1 MDKLQRMQE
10 LIDQLNAASRAYYD
24 GNDAVMS
31 DDAWDAMYAELRALE
46 QETGERLDASPTKRV
61 GGEVLEG
68 FQPHRHIARLWS
80 MDKAQSEEEI
90 IAWAQRC
97 EKLTREAGG
106 LPDNAYCVEYK
117 LDGLTLNL
125 TYDGGKLVQA
135 ATRGNGEVG
144 EGILPQASTIRCIPH
159 EIPFTG
165 RMEVQ
170 GECIMRLSTLARY
183 NETADEPL
191 KNARNAAAG
200 ALRNLDPKVTA
211 SRNLDAL
218 FYQVGYIEGKS
229 FSSQQ
234 EMLAFLKE
242 NGLPVSPFAGYGATL
257 EEAMAQVRAIEQE
270 RDALD
275 FLIDGATIKLTD
287 MRTREVL
294 GNTDKF
300 PRWAIA
306 FKFAAQETVT
316 KLEEISWELGRTGKL
331 TPLAHLEPV
340 DICGVTVKRATL
352 NNYGDICRKRVRVGS
367 DVWVRRSNDVIPEIM
382 GVVWQG
388 EGEAPE
394 TDIVPPE
401 TCPACGGALTVRGAH
416 IFCLNRQTCRPQAIA
431 RMAHFASRQGM
442 DIEAFSEKTAELFYD
457 HLGVRSAADLYQLD
471 KASMVALKGFG
482 AKKADKLLSELEKS
496 KACELDA
503 FLFAIGIPNI
513 GKKTARDLMEHFG
526 TLESLMQ
533 ASEEEL
539 VGLEDVGAI
548 VASSITEFFAD
559 EENMTFVRR
568 LLEYGVNPQIHQQE
582 AAGDLFA
589 GMTFVLTGTLPTL
602 TRTQAEEIIRK
613 NGGKAATSVSKKTSV
628 VLAGESA
635 GSKLEKAQKLG
646 VRIMDEAEFLSLTSG
661 GASEQ
666 PQTGEV
672 QMLPSEEPAQLS
684 MDDLLKM

>member
-1 MDKLQRMQE
+1 MDVTQRMQV
-10 LIDQLNAASRAYYD
+10 LIDRLNAASKAYYD
-24 GNDAVMS
+24 GNEAFMS
-31 DDAWDAMYAELRALE
+31 DDEWDAMYAELKSLE
-46 QETGERLDASPTKRV
+46 AETGERLPDSPTRRV

-68 FQPHRHIARLWS
+68 FVPHRHIARLWS

-97 EKLTREAGG
+97 AKLTDEAGG
-106 LPDNAYCVEYK
+106 LPENAYCVEYK

-125 TYDGGKLVQA
+125 TYDGGQLVQA

-144 EGILPQASTIRCIPH
+144 EAILPQAMTIRCIPMT
-159 EIPFTG
+159 IPFKG

-170 GECIMRLSTLARY
+170 GECIMRLSTLKKY
-183 NETADEPL
+183 NETATEPL

-218 FYQVGYIEGKS
+218 FYQIGYIEGKS
-229 FSSQQ
+229 FATQQ
-234 EMLAFLKE
+234 EMLAFMQE
-242 NGLPVSPFAGYGATL
+242 NGLPVSPFAGNADSL
-257 EEAMAQVRAIEQE
+257 EDALALVHKIEEE
-270 RDALD
+270 RDSLD

-294 GNTDKF
+294 GTTDKF

-316 KLEEISWELGRTGKL
+316 KLEKISWELGRTGKL
-331 TPLAHLEPV
+331 TPLAHLLPV

-394 TDIVPPE
+394 TDIFPPE
-401 TCPACGGALTVRGAH
+401 SCPACGGPLTQRGAH

-442 DIEAFSEKTAELFYD
+442 DIESFSEKTAELFYD
-457 HLGVRSAADLYQLD
+457 NLGVRSAADLYSLD
-471 KASMVALKGFG
+471 KASMIVLKGFG
-482 AKKADKLLSELEKS
+482 AKKADKLLAELEKS
-496 KACELDA
+496 KSCELDA

-526 TLESLMQ
+526 SLDALMM

-548 VASSITEFFAD
+548 VARSITEFFAD
-559 EENMTFVRR
+559 EENLAFVRR
-568 LLEYGVNPQIHQQE
+568 LLEAGVAPQMHKEEQ
-582 AAGDLFA
+582 AGERFA

-602 TRTQAEEIIRK
+602 SRAQAEEIIRK
-613 NGGKAATSVSKKTSV
+613 NGGKAAGSVSKKTSV

-646 VRIMDEAEFLSLTSG
+646 VRIMDEAEFLALIDG
-661 GASEQ
+661 GDEKGA
-666 PQTGEV
+666 PQETTEKP
-672 QMLPSEEPAQLS
+672 QEPEQLS
-684 MDDLLKM
+684 LLDL

>member
-1 MDKLQRMQE
+1 MDERQRMQE
-10 LIDQLNAASRAYYD
+10 LIRKLNAASKVYYD
-24 GNDAVMS
+24 GNDAIMS
-31 DDAWDAMYAELRALE
+31 DDEWDAMYAELRRLE
-46 QETGERLDASPTKRV
+46 AATGERLPDSPTRRV
-61 GGEVLEG
+61 GGAVMEG
-68 FQPHRHIARLWS
+68 FLPHRHIAPLWS

-106 LPDNAYCVEYK
+106 LPENRYCVEYK

-125 TYDGGKLVQA
+125 TYDGGRLVQA

-144 EGILPQASTIRCIPH
+144 EGILPQAQTIRCIPH
-159 EIPFTG
+159 EIPFKG

-170 GECIMRLSTLARY
+170 GECIMRLSALGKY

-211 SRNLDAL
+211 SRNLSAL
-218 FYQVGYIEGKS
+218 FYQVGYIEGRS
-229 FSSQQ
+229 FETQE
-234 EMLAFLKE
+234 EMLDFLRE
-242 NGLPVSPFAGYGATL
+242 NGLPVSPYTGYAATI
-257 EEAMAQVRAIEQE
+257 EEAMALVHGIEAE
-270 RDALD
+270 RDSLD

-294 GNTDKF
+294 GTTDKF
-300 PRWAIA
+300 PRWSIA
-306 FKFAAQETVT
+306 FKFPAQETVT
-316 KLEEISWELGRTGKL
+316 KLLNVSWELGRTGKL

-382 GVVWQG
+382 GVVWEG

-394 TDIVPPE
+394 TDIVPP
-401 TCPACGGALTVRGAH
+401 TVCPACGGPLTQRGAH
-416 IFCLNRQTCRPQAIA
+416 IFCLNRQSCRPQAIA

-457 HLGVRSAADLYQLD
+457 NLGVRSAADLYTLD
-471 KASMVALKGFG
+471 KASMVVLKGFG
-482 AKKADKLLSELEKS
+482 EKKADKLLAELEKS
-496 KACELDA
+496 KDCELDA

-526 TLESLMQ
+526 SLDSLMQ
-533 ASEEEL
+533 ADEDEL
-539 VGLEDVGAI
+539 TALDDVGGI
-548 VASSITEFFAD
+548 VAASITEFFAD
-559 EENMTFVRR
+559 GDNQAFVRR
-568 LLEYGVNPQIHQQE
+568 LLACGVKPQIHQEE
-582 AAGDLFA
+582 AAGELFA

-602 TRTQAEEIIRK
+602 TRAQAEEMIRR
-613 NGGKAATSVSKKTSV
+613 NGGKATGSVSKKTSV

-646 VRIMDEAEFLSLTSG
+646 VRIMDEAEFL
-661 GASEQ
+661 AAIEN
-666 PQTGEV
+666 GE
-672 QMLPSEEPAQLS
+672 MRES
-684 MDDLLKM
+684 

>member
-1 MDKLQRMQE
+1 MQDEQRMRE
-10 LIDQLNAASRAYYD
+10 LVSALNEASHRYYD
-24 GNDAVMS
+24 LNEPAMS

-46 QETGERLDASPTKRV
+46 EKTGVRLPDSPTRRV
-61 GGEVLEG
+61 GGQVMEG
-68 FQPHRHIARLWS
+68 FSEHRHIARLWS

-90 IAWAQRC
+90 LAWAQRAQ
-97 EKLTREAGG
+97 KLTQEAGG
-106 LPDNAYCVEYK
+106 LPENTYCVEYK
-117 LDGLTLNL
+117 LDGLTINL
-125 TYDGGKLVQA
+125 TYDGGQLVQA

-144 EGILPQASTIRCIPH
+144 EAILPQAMTIRTIPLT
-159 EIPFTG
+159 IPFTG

-170 GECIMRLSTLARY
+170 GECIMRLSQLKKY

-211 SRNLDAL
+211 SRHLDAF
-218 FYQVGYIEGKS
+218 FYQVGYIEGRS
-229 FSSQQ
+229 FATQQ
-234 EMLAFLKE
+234 EMLAFLRE
-242 NGLPVSPFAGYGATL
+242 NGLSVSPLCREAATI
-257 EEAMAQVRAIEQE
+257 EEAMKIVHEIE
-270 RDALD
+270 RDRDTLD

-294 GNTDKF
+294 GTTDKF
-300 PRWAIA
+300 PRWSVA
-306 FKFAAQETVT
+306 FKFPAEETVT
-316 KLEEISWELGRTGKL
+316 TLLDVSWELGRTGKL

-382 GVVWQG
+382 GVVWEG

-394 TDIVPPE
+394 TDIVPP
-401 TCPACGGALTVRGAH
+401 TVCPACGGALTQRGAH
-416 IFCLNRQTCRPQAIA
+416 IFCLNRQSCRPQAIA

-457 HLGVRSAADLYQLD
+457 NLGVRSAADLYTLD
-471 KASMVALKGFG
+471 KASMVVLKGFG
-482 AKKADKLLSELEKS
+482 EKKADKLLAELNKS
-496 KACELDA
+496 KDCELDA

-526 TLESLMQ
+526 SLDSLMQ
-533 ASEEEL
+533 ADEDEL
-539 VGLEDVGAI
+539 TALDDVGGI
-548 VASSITEFFAD
+548 VAASITEFFAD
-559 EENMTFVRR
+559 EDNQAFVRR
-568 LLEYGVNPQIHQQE
+568 LLACGVKPQIHQEE
-582 AAGDLFA
+582 AAGELFA

-602 TRTQAEEIIRK
+602 TRAQAEEMIRK
-613 NGGKAATSVSKKTSV
+613 NGGKATGSVSKKTSV

-646 VRIMDEAEFLSLTSG
+646 VRIMDEAEFL
-661 GASEQ
+661 AAIEN
-666 PQTGEV
+666 GE
-672 QMLPSEEPAQLS
+672 MRKS
-684 MDDLLKM
+684 

>member
-1 MDKLQRMQE
+1 MDAEKRME
-10 LIDQLNAASRAYYD
+10 ALIARLNAASKAYYD
-24 GNDAVMS
+24 QNNSTMS
-31 DDAWDAMYAELRALE
+31 DDEWDALYAELRALE
-46 QETGERLDASPTKRV
+46 ESTGIRLPSSPTRRV
-61 GGEVLEG
+61 GGEVMAG

-90 IAWAQRC
+90 LAWAQRC
-97 EKLTREAGG
+97 GKLTAEGKT
-106 LPDNAYCVEYK
+106 LPENTYSVEYK

-125 TYDGGKLVQA
+125 TYDGGNLVQA

-144 EGILPQASTIRCIPH
+144 EGIFAQAQTIRCIPLQ
-159 EIPFTG
+159 IPFQG

-170 GECIMRLSTLARY
+170 GECIMRLSTLEKY

-211 SRNLDAL
+211 SRKLDAF
-218 FYQVGYIEGKS
+218 FYQVGYIEERS

-234 EMLAFLKE
+234 EMLQFLAE
-242 NGLPVSPFAGYGATL
+242 NGLPVSPYTGYANTID
-257 EEAMAQVRAIEQE
+257 EALRLVHEIEQR
-270 RDALD
+270 RDSLD

-294 GNTDKF
+294 GTTDKF
-300 PRWAIA
+300 PRWSIA
-306 FKFAAQETVT
+306 FKFPAQETVT
-316 KLEEISWELGRTGKL
+316 KLLDVSWELGRTGKL

-352 NNYGDICRKRVRVGS
+352 NNYGDICRKHVRIGS

-382 GVVWQG
+382 GVVWEG

-394 TDIVPPE
+394 TDILPPQI
-401 TCPACGGALTVRGAH
+401 CPACGGALTQRGAH
-416 IFCLNRQTCRPQAIA
+416 IFCLNRQTCRPQAVA

-442 DIEAFSEKTAELFYD
+442 DIESFSEKTALLFYD
-457 HLGVRSAADLYQLD
+457 HLGVRSAADLYTLD
-471 KASMVALKGFG
+471 KASMTALKGFG
-482 AKKADKLLSELEKS
+482 VRKADKLIAELEKS
-496 KACELDA
+496 KDCELDA

-526 TLESLMQ
+526 SLEALMRAQ
-533 ASEEEL
+533 EEEL
-539 VGLEDVGAI
+539 ISIEDVGAI
-548 VASSITEFFAD
+548 VASSITEYFAQ
-559 EENMTFVRR
+559 EENLSFVRQ
-568 LLEYGVNPQIHQQE
+568 LLSAGINPQMHE
-582 AAGDLFA
+582 EESAGTLFE

-602 TRTQAEEIIRK
+602 TRAQAEEMIRK
-613 NGGKAATSVSKKTSV
+613 NGGKAAGSVSKKTSV

-646 VRIMDEAEFLSLTSG
+646 VRIMDETEFL
-661 GASEQ
+661 
-666 PQTGEV
+666 
-672 QMLPSEEPAQLS
+672 QLIE
-684 MDDLLKM
+684 K

>member
-1 MDKLQRMQE
+1 MDERQRMQE
-10 LIDQLNAASRAYYD
+10 LIGKLNAASKAYYD
-24 GNDAVMS
+24 GNDAIMS
-31 DDAWDAMYAELRALE
+31 DDEWDAMYAELRRLE
-46 QETGERLDASPTKRV
+46 AQTGERLADSPTRRV
-61 GGEVLEG
+61 GGEVMEG
-68 FQPHRHIARLWS
+68 FLPHRHIARLWS

-90 IAWAQRC
+90 LAWAQRC
-97 EKLTREAGG
+97 ERLTREAGG
-106 LPDNAYCVEYK
+106 LPENRYCVEYK

-125 TYDGGKLVQA
+125 TYDGGCLLQA

-144 EGILPQASTIRCIPH
+144 EGILPQAQTIRCIPH
-159 EIPFTG
+159 EIPFKG

-170 GECIMRLSTLARY
+170 GECIMRLSALEKY

-218 FYQVGYIEGKS
+218 FYQVGYIEGRS
-229 FSSQQ
+229 FDTQT
-234 EMLAFLKE
+234 EMLDFLRE
-242 NGLPVSPFAGYGATL
+242 NGLPVSPFTGYASTI
-257 EEAMAQVRAIEQE
+257 EEALALVHRIEAE
-270 RDALD
+270 RDSLD

-294 GNTDKF
+294 GTTDKF
-300 PRWAIA
+300 PRWSIA
-306 FKFAAQETVT
+306 FKFPAQETVT
-316 KLEEISWELGRTGKL
+316 KLLNVSWELGRTGKL

-367 DVWVRRSNDVIPEIM
+367 NVWVRRSNDVIPEIM
-382 GVVWQG
+382 GVVWEG

-394 TDIVPPE
+394 TDIVPP
-401 TCPACGGALTVRGAH
+401 TVCPACGGALTQRGAH
-416 IFCLNRQTCRPQAIA
+416 IFCLNRQSCRPQAIA

-457 HLGVRSAADLYQLD
+457 NLGVRSAADLYTLD
-471 KASMVALKGFG
+471 KASMVVLKGFG
-482 AKKADKLLSELEKS
+482 EKKADKLLAELNKS
-496 KACELDA
+496 KDCELDA

-526 TLESLMQ
+526 SLDSLMQ
-533 ASEEEL
+533 ADEDEL
-539 VGLEDVGAI
+539 TALDDVGGI
-548 VASSITEFFAD
+548 VAASITEFFAD
-559 EENMTFVRR
+559 EDNQAFVRR
-568 LLEYGVNPQIHQQE
+568 LLACGVKPQIHQEE
-582 AAGDLFA
+582 AAGELFA

-602 TRTQAEEIIRK
+602 TRAQAEEMIRK
-613 NGGKAATSVSKKTSV
+613 NGGKATGSVSKKTSV

-646 VRIMDEAEFLSLTSG
+646 VRIMDEAEFL
-661 GASEQ
+661 AAIEN
-666 PQTGEV
+666 GE
-672 QMLPSEEPAQLS
+672 MRKS
-684 MDDLLKM
+684 